1 MHLWQHVITDLVHL
15 FLPKAHLSQDKCDY
29 TTVTDLLGI
38 FFCNRQSSV
47 ALNNG
52 PVTDSFTYFT
62 NLLWLLIPPPPK
74 NYSCM
79 SDSRGENDKHTLSP
93 ESCCTTK
100 CLPVAWC
107 PALGQRLCSS
117 DSSDKQPA
125 NKPVSQSCS
134 LSACLPAFRLI
145 PSASLQ
151 SWQQQASISY
161 LPAMRQKMLL
171 ASISALKIMIG
182 SFS

>member
-1 MHLWQHVITDLVHL
+1 M
-15 FLPKAHLSQDKCDY
+15 
-29 TTVTDLLGI
+29 DLLGI

-52 PVTDSFTYFT
+52 PVTDSFTYFI
-62 NLLWLLIPPPPK
+62 NLLWLLILPPK
-74 NYSCM
+74 TTLVCLTAVGKTIYTPSLRRAVV
-79 SDSRGENDKHTLSP
+79 RGQQHVALL
-93 ESCCTTK
+93 TK

-151 SWQQQASISY
+151 SWQQ
-161 LPAMRQKMLL
+161 
-171 ASISALKIMIG
+171 
-182 SFS
+182 